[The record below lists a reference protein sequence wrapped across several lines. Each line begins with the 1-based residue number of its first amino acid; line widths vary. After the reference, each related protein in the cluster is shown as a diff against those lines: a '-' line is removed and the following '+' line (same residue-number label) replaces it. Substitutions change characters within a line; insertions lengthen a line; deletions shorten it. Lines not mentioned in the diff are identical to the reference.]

1 MVYEQI
7 VELAKVSH
15 GDQKYGSCPYI
26 NHLNAVKAEVNELF
40 VPSKYTSH
48 AAILHDIIEDTE
60 VTADKLLTLGVD
72 PLVVEAVVLVSKT
85 PEVGYTE
92 YLRKLSSNT
101 VAWKVKV
108 ADIHCNLT
116 ESIKEG
122 NFKRVRKYSSQLEK
136 LYKLRKEFLDVRCK
150 R

>member
-7 VELAKVSH
+7 VELAKESH
-15 GDQKYGSCPYI
+15 GDQEYGNYPYI
-26 NHLNAVKAEVNELF
+26 CHLYEVKIKVYDLF
-40 VPSKYTSH
+40 GGSDHTSH

-60 VTADKLLTLGVD
+60 VTADKLLSLGVD
-72 PLVVEAVVLVSKT
+72 PLVVEAVILVSKT

-108 ADIHCNLT
+108 ADTHCNLT

-136 LYKLRKEFLDVRCK
+136 LYKLRKEFLDV
-150 R
+150 